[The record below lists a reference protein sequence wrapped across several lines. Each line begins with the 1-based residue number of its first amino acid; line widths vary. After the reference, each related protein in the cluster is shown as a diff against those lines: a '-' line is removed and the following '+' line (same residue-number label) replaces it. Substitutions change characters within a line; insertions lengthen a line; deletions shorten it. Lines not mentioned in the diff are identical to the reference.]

1 MKVLNF
7 EKYQL
12 AEDLS
17 NFIANPTI
25 NESDNKDSQI
35 NGILKKLSQDLKF
48 NYGLVFTFGVG
59 VRVMYPIVEGLISNG
74 SLKVEPT
81 MENIVLVSIAA
92 LTITYLEE
100 SKNKAGDSEVPCNCK
115 NKSKDCEKNEYA
127 NIKSDL
133 NYMVVGFRLIK
144 LINKKVNK
152 IHIYS
157 GGWFSKASY
166 CQLNHCINYP
176 STFHYM
182 NLGFRLINKNN

>member
-115 NKSKDCEKNEYA
+115 NKSKECEKCGGTGVIKSIVTKQDARTILEELKLRGIGNGIVKGVVKSFISIGNLMKVIFKNLA
-127 NIKSDL
+127 NI
-133 NYMVVGFRLIK
+133 
-144 LINKKVNK
+144 INNK
-152 IHIYS
+152 
-157 GGWFSKASY
+157 
-166 CQLNHCINYP
+166 
-176 STFHYM
+176 
-182 NLGFRLINKNN
+182 